1 MSAYNVKAHPAFAGY
16 ELGEEN
22 GIFGGVRRVAAKVAA
37 WRKARRAYNET
48 FLELDALSN
57 RDLADI
63 GVSRSDIP
71 ALALNASR
79 TARAA

>member
-16 ELGEEN
+16 EISERTDE
-22 GIFGGVRRVAAKVAA
+22 FGGLLGLYAKFSTWRRS
-37 WRKARRAYNET
+37 RRAYNET
-48 FLELDALSN
+48 FLELDTLSN

-71 ALALNASR
+71 HLALE
-79 TARAA
+79 AAKAAK